1 MEAIYKKIYKR
12 VKPLLDTRA
21 NEPHARVSYRYG
33 LKLLKA
39 EGGDPEIVIPS
50 ILLHDI
56 GWKMIPEKD
65 HLKMFGPKADKRLLK
80 IHERE
85 GARMAARILRELGYP
100 EGKAKAIISIVKK
113 HDTSTRPRSLNEKI
127 VKDSDRLWRF
137 SKQGFLIN
145 GMRFK
150 VLPQKHL
157 SYLQKK
163 IEEWFFTDTA
173 KGMALKEIQK
183 GKNDLKLLIKLPTHL
198 KLRK

>member
-1 MEAIYKKIYKR
+1 MKAIDKKIYQKA
-12 VKPLLDTRA
+12 KPFLNTRA
-21 NEPHARVSYRYG
+21 NEPHIKVSYRYS
-33 LKLLKA
+33 LRLLRA
-39 EGGDPEIVIPS
+39 EGGDPEIVIPA

-65 HLKMFGPKADKRLLK
+65 HLKMYGPRADRNLQK

-85 GARMAARILRELGYP
+85 GARMASRILRELGYP
-100 EGKAKAIISIVKK
+100 EGKTKAIVSIIKK
-113 HDTSTRPRSLNEKI
+113 HDTSTHPRSLNEKI

-137 SKQGFLIN
+137 SKQGFLMN

-150 VLPQKHL
+150 VPRQKHL

-173 KGMALKEIQK
+173 KGMARKEIQNIK
-183 GKNDLKLLIKLPTHL
+183 GDLNLHI
-198 KLRK
+198 

>member
-1 MEAIYKKIYKR
+1 MEEIYKKIYEKA
-12 VKPLLDTRA
+12 KPFLNTRA
-21 NEPHARVSYRYG
+21 NEPHTKISYRYS
-33 LKLLKA
+33 LRLLGA

-56 GWKMIPEKD
+56 GWKMIPEKE
-65 HLKMFGPKADKRLLK
+65 HLKMFGPKAEKRLLK
-80 IHERE
+80 IHEKE

-100 EGKAKAIISIVKK
+100 EGKARAIVSIIKG

-150 VLPQKHL
+150 VFPQKHL

-163 IEEWFFTDTA
+163 IEEWFFTETA
-173 KGMALKEIQK
+173 KKIAIKEIQK
-183 GKNDLKLLIKLPTHL
+183 R
-198 KLRK
+198 RKDFKSI

>member
-1 MEAIYKKIYKR
+1 MEEIYKKIYQR
-12 VKPLLDTRA
+12 AKPFLNTRA
-21 NEPHARVSYRYG
+21 NEPHTKVSYRYS
-33 LKLLKA
+33 LRLLRA
-39 EGGDPEIVIPS
+39 EGGDPEIVIPT

-65 HLKMFGPKADKRLLK
+65 HLKMFGPKADKRLIK

-85 GARMAARILRELGYP
+85 GARMAAQILRELVYP
-100 EGKAKAIISIVKK
+100 EGKAKAIVSIVKG

-137 SKQGFLIN
+137 SKQGFLID

-150 VLPQKHL
+150 VPPKEHL

-163 IEEWFFTDTA
+163 IEEWLFTNTA
-173 KGMALKEIQK
+173 KRIALREIQK
-183 GKNDLKLLIKLPTHL
+183 RKRDLKLCIKLPYPPKL
-198 KLRK
+198 KD

>member
-1 MEAIYKKIYKR
+1 MKAIDKKIYQKA
-12 VKPLLDTRA
+12 KPFLNTRA
-21 NEPHARVSYRYG
+21 NEPHTKISYRYS
-33 LKLLKA
+33 LRLLRA
-39 EGGDPEIVIPS
+39 EGGDPEIVIPA

-100 EGKAKAIISIVKK
+100 EGKAKAIVSIVKK

-163 IEEWFFTDTA
+163 IEEWFFTETA
-173 KGMALKEIQK
+173 KKIAIKEIQK
-183 GKNDLKLLIKLPTHL
+183 RGNDLKLLIKLPNYL